1 MKLIN
6 CRIDA
11 FGKLKGVQF
20 EFGDGLNTFCFENG
34 WGKTTLAAFIR
45 AMFYGLRSERA
56 NAKDTGERAKYRPFG
71 GGAFGGSLKF
81 EHGGD
86 IYTVQRTFDESRES
100 RDRVEVYLNGRP
112 APELREDLGKSIFG
126 IDEQSY
132 LRTVF
137 AESGDFETGS
147 TGDINARL
155 SDFTQGGISA
165 EDAVKILDSERKR
178 YKKDRGNGGL
188 ISAQSAACERIRA
201 DIYAAEQQKSRLDG
215 LYAERAELAGRAAAL
230 QRDLKKTGDIE
241 NARARKNA
249 YDKYSTDAAR
259 ERAAAESISAKYP
272 RGLPDRAQ
280 LERAR
285 QAIADIRA
293 AERAAASPSA
303 AQMAKRLE
311 ELENR
316 FKKLPSPD
324 DIAELSRAVE
334 ELKAGETGA
343 TDRKKKPKAFAPL
356 IIFAL
361 VMFIGGITCAFARL
375 MAVAIGLIVA
385 GVALVC
391 AALFVYVNSRFSAL
405 GSSSP
410 QRQRL
415 SAKVSA
421 YLASYGYAD
430 GAYDFDS
437 FMRDLDEFRSLKE
450 DKTQSNGLK
459 SDKLGG
465 TYAAMNAFFAQYAP
479 QADGTYEEKLRCIS
493 DDVVAAE
500 GHIKMSED
508 LKRRAAEYADSKDYS
523 SDVKGT
529 EELVKQLSRL
539 NSAVSSTEDR
549 IEECEA
555 YAEKLPDLHA
565 ALGEA
570 TQKLEEYEKTH
581 FIITAA
587 IAHING
593 ADKTLKERLTSPVEE
608 AYRRYAARVNAAMGK
623 GATIEPDLSVK
634 YEEGGALRGEEH
646 MSTGQAAASALC
658 FRLAL
663 CDCIY
668 AKTSPFIV
676 LDDPFAYLDEEHLA
690 NCKRV
695 LYELSR
701 DRQIIYF
708 TCHPSRRI

>member
-1 MKLIN
+1 M
-6 CRIDA
+6 
-11 FGKLKGVQF
+11 
-20 EFGDGLNTFCFENG
+20 
-34 WGKTTLAAFIR
+34 
-45 AMFYGLRSERA
+45 
-56 NAKDTGERAKYRPFG
+56 
-71 GGAFGGSLKF
+71 
-81 EHGGD
+81 
-86 IYTVQRTFDESRES
+86 
-100 RDRVEVYLNGRP
+100 
-112 APELREDLGKSIFG
+112 
-126 IDEQSY
+126 
-132 LRTVF
+132 
-137 AESGDFETGS
+137 
-147 TGDINARL
+147 
-155 SDFTQGGISA
+155 
-165 EDAVKILDSERKR
+165 
-178 YKKDRGNGGL
+178 
-188 ISAQSAACERIRA
+188 
-201 DIYAAEQQKSRLDG
+201 
-215 LYAERAELAGRAAAL
+215 
-230 QRDLKKTGDIE
+230 
-241 NARARKNA
+241 
-249 YDKYSTDAAR
+249 
-259 ERAAAESISAKYP
+259 
-272 RGLPDRAQ
+272 
-280 LERAR
+280 
-285 QAIADIRA
+285 
-293 AERAAASPSA
+293 
-303 AQMAKRLE
+303 
-311 ELENR
+311 
-316 FKKLPSPD
+316 PSPD

-361 VMFIGGITCAFARL
+361 VMFIGGIACAFARL
-375 MAVAIGLIVA
+375 TAVAIGLIVA

-450 DKTQSNGLK
+450 DKTQSDGLK

-587 IAHING
+587 IAHIQG

-668 AKTSPFIV
+668 AKASPFIV

>member
-11 FGKLKGVQF
+11 FGKLKSVQF
-20 EFGDGLNTFCFENG
+20 ELSEGLNTFCFENG

-45 AMFYGLRSERA
+45 AMFYGLRSERS
-56 NAKDTGERAKYRPFG
+56 NAKDTGERAHYRPFG

-81 EHGGD
+81 EHSGD
-86 IYTVQRTFDESRES
+86 VYTVQRTFDESRES
-100 RDRVEVYLNGRP
+100 RDRVEVYRNGRP
-112 APELREDLGKSIFG
+112 APELKDDLGKSIFG
-126 IDEQSY
+126 IDEQSF

-165 EDAVKILDSERKR
+165 EEAVKILDSERKR

-201 DIYAAEQQKSRLDG
+201 DIYAAEQQKAKLDG
-215 LYAERAELAGRAAAL
+215 LYAERAELTSRAAAI
-230 QRDLKKTGDIE
+230 QRDLKKTSDIE

-249 YDKYSTDAAR
+249 YDKYSADAAR
-259 ERAAAESISAKYP
+259 ERSAADNISAKYTN
-272 RGLPDRAQ
+272 GLPDRAQ

-293 AERAAASPSA
+293 AERTAASPSA
-303 AQMAKRLE
+303 AQRAKRLE
-311 ELENR
+311 ELDSR
-316 FKKLPSPD
+316 FKKLPAPD
-324 DIAELSRAVE
+324 DVAELSRAVE
-334 ELKAGETGA
+334 ELKEGETVIS
-343 TDRKKKPKAFAPL
+343 DRKKTPRAFAPL
-356 IIFAL
+356 IILAL
-361 VMFIGGITCAFARL
+361 LAFIGGIACAFAKL
-375 MAVAIGLIVA
+375 TTVAIGLIVA
-385 GVALVC
+385 GVAIVC
-391 AALFVYVNSRFSAL
+391 AALFVYVNSRLSAL
-405 GSSSP
+405 GSNSSK
-410 QRQRL
+410 RQRL

-437 FMRDLDEFRSLKE
+437 FMRDLDEYRHLKE
-450 DKTQSNGLK
+450 EKVQSNGLN
-459 SDKLGG
+459 SDKLSG
-465 TYAAMNAFFAQYAP
+465 TYAAINAFFAQYAP
-479 QADGTYEEKLRCIS
+479 QSVGTYEDKLRHIS

-500 GHIKMSED
+500 GHLKMSED

-529 EELVKQLSRL
+529 EELVKQLSKL
-539 NSAVSSTEDR
+539 NSAVSATEDR
-549 IEECEA
+549 IDECEA
-555 YAEKLPDLHA
+555 FAAKLPDLHA
-565 ALGEA
+565 ALDEA

-587 IAHING
+587 IAHIQS
-593 ADKTLKERLTSPVEE
+593 ADKTLKEKLTLPVEE
-608 AYRRYAARVNAAMGK
+608 AYRRYAVRVNAAMGA
-623 GATIEPDLSVK
+623 GVTIEPDLSVK
-634 YEEGGALRGEEH
+634 YEEGGALRGEEF
-646 MSTGQAAASALC
+646 MSTGQAAVSALC

-668 AKTSPFIV
+668 GKTCPFIV